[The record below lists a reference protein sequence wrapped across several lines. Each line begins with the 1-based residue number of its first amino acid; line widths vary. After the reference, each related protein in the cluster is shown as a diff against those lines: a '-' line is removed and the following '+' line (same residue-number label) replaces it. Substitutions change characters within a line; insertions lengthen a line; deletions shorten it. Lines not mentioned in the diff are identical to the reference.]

1 MASEEEDV
9 DKIFNILISHQDDFQ
24 DSDGYFSISFE
35 DLKKIAKEIRQAI
48 VGK

>member
-9 DKIFNILISHQDDFQ
+9 EKIFNILLSHQDDFQ
-24 DSDGYFSISFE
+24 DSNGYFSISFQ
-35 DLKKIAKEIRQAI
+35 DLKKIAAEIRQAI